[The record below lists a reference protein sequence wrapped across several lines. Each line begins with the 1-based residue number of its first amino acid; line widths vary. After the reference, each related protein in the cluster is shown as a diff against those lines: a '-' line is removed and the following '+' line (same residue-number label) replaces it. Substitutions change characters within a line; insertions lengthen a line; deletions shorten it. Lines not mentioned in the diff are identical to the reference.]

1 MVTGR
6 TLEATVPAMCSTVRR
21 TNQLV
26 PRGGSAGT
34 ASEEHVTLALHIL
47 RVVVVYVLAHARAAS
62 GERHTTNSG
71 RAGEQASR
79 EARRDEA
86 AAAAE
91 QAGRR
96 ERAWRGP
103 HRALGSGSRRA
114 RAPSRRIRPP
124 TQRRRQR
131 ARASRRLLDCRC
143 EGGSAVRLGWI
154 DSARARFVIWCVS
167 TYLRA
172 CAGRPSRVG
181 WAT

>member
-131 ARASRRLLDCRC
+131 ARVFDVCSTADTREDPRFGC
-143 EGGSAVRLGWI
+143 I

>member
-1 MVTGR
+1 
-6 TLEATVPAMCSTVRR
+6 MCSTVRR

-34 ASEEHVTLALHIL
+34 ASEEHVTLALHTL
-47 RVVVVYVLAHARAAS
+47 RVVVIYVLAHARAAS
-62 GERHTTNSG
+62 GVWRAADSG

-91 QAGRR
+91 RAGRR

-103 HRALGSGSRRA
+103 YRALGSGSRRA

-131 ARASRRLLDCRC
+131 ARASSTSARLQMR
-143 EGGSAVRLGWI
+143 GRIRGSARLDRLSAREVRNLVREYLLTCVCRTSVASRLGHVG
-154 DSARARFVIWCVS
+154 RVI
-167 TYLRA
+167 A
-172 CAGRPSRVG
+172 CSEEGE
-181 WAT
+181 